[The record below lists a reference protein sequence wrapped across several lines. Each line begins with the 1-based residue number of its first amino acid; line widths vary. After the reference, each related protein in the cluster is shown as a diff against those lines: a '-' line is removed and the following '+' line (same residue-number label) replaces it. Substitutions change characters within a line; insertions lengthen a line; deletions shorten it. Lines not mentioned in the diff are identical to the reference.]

1 MCCITRS
8 QSVYWHFVSKPFNV
22 CLFFLGFSKLVVYY
36 VMLLFY
42 LLVTESFHI
51 YSVSKVVASSVVTF
65 RCIRL
70 CLAAVGVV
78 QVKVSGAIDLLGSGE
93 PKC

>member
-1 MCCITRS
+1 M
-8 QSVYWHFVSKPFNV
+8 F
-22 CLFFLGFSKLVVYY
+22 
-36 VMLLFY
+36 LFY

-51 YSVSKVVASSVVTF
+51 YSASKVVALIVVSF
-65 RCIRL
+65 RCIWL

-78 QVKVSGAIDLLGSGE
+78 QVNVSGPHSGAIDVLGSGE